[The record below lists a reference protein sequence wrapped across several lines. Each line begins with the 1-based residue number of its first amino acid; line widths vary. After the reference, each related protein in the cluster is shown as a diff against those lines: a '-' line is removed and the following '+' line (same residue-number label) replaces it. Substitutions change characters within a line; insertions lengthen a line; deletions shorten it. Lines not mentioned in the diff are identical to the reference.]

1 MDTVEELQLTIGRL
15 TAARQQ
21 LREAGAARPL
31 LEQNR
36 IELVRTQQSLSRA
49 LIERHRPAAA

>member
-1 MDTVEELQLTIGRL
+1 MDAVEELQQLIQCL
-15 TAARQQ
+15 TAERQR
-21 LREAGAARPL
+21 LREAAAERPL

-36 IELVRTQQSLSRA
+36 VELVRAQQSLSRA